1 MTVQK
6 PWNYNSC
13 TNPCGECDGTGAH
26 AVNPH
31 LRVGDPSYHEIDCDE
46 CEGSGHTH
54 CEVCGFDVVIPGYD
68 CLACQ
73 MVYDIPDNLL
83 TDKVA
88 DALAEAVRNAISK
101 ARAANMKENAL

>member
-1 MTVQK
+1 MTMK
-6 PWNYNSC
+6 KPAPWNVKSGIC
-13 TNPCGECDGTGAH
+13 PCWQCDGVGREMACP
-26 AVNPH
+26 N
-31 LRVGDPSYHEIDCDE
+31 LRVGDPSNHEIDCDV
-46 CEGSGHTH
+46 CEGAGHTH

-88 DALAEAVRNAISK
+88 DALAEAVRNAIGK
-101 ARAANMKENAL
+101 ARAAV